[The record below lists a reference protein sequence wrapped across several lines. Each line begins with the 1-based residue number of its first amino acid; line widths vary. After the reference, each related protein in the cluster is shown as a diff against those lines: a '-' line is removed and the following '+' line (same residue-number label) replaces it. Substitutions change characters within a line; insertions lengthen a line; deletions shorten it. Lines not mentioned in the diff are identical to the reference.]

1 MGGGGGGGVGGWS
14 RGDVWGRTGPRQE
27 KKGQRGGGGG
37 GGGKLAGC
45 LKRRKTQIV
54 NETTSGSV

>member
-1 MGGGGGGGVGGWS
+1 MHGEGLV
-14 RGDVWGRTGPRQE
+14 PRQE
-27 KKGQRGGGGG
+27 KKGQRGVAVGGVGG